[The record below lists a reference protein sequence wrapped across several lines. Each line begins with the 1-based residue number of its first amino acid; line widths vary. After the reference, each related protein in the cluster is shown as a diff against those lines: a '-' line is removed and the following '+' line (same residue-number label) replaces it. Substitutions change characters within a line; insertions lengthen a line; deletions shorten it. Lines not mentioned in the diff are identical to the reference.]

1 MPWPSAV
8 ETLKHQ
14 QDSCTGQAKRMPK
27 KRFHVT
33 FGAHKK
39 LFFWSTSHAIR
50 TPKNCFTLPTEPKK
64 SFRISVENR
73 CKRCLCQAP
82 SKHSNP
88 SRIRGQAKQNA
99 CQKNCFT
106 LPLES
111 IKNSN
116 SFGAHATQY
125 ARQKTASRCLRNA
138 WKAIESPA
146 PKTVE
151 NRCKRCLC
159 QAPPKHSNT
168 SRIRGQAKQNACQ
181 KNCFTLPL
189 EPIIYN
195 AFGAQ
200 ASQDGTHEKV

>member
-1 MPWPSAV
+1 MLLEHKPRKT
-8 ETLKHQ
+8 ERT
-14 QDSCTGQAKRMPK
+14 KRY
-27 KRFHVT
+27 
-33 FGAHKK
+33 
-39 LFFWSTSHAIR
+39 
-50 TPKNCFTLPTEPKK
+50 
-64 SFRISVENR
+64 RISSIKTIENR

-125 ARQKTASRCLRNA
+125 ARPKTASRCLRNA
-138 WKAIESPA
+138 WEAIESPA

-181 KNCFTLPL
+181 KNYFTLPL